1 MIDLRTA
8 RHQMV
13 EQQVRAWSVL
23 AENVLE
29 VMGRVAREEFVP
41 PAYRDV
47 AYADMSVPL
56 GHGQSMLAPKIEG
69 RILQSL
75 APTPQDRALEVGTGS
90 GYFAACLAQLVR
102 SVRSIE
108 IVQELAETARANLER
123 NGVRSVTVEHADAMM
138 LSDEGVFDVIAVTGS
153 LPVYDPRFERAL
165 KEGGRLFVT
174 VGAGPVMDARRITR
188 VGPTDWSRESLFET
202 RIDTAGQRAPA
213 IGICLLICDDRP
225 KACDRRTWPGLAFE
239 FPGDIVYYNTN

>member
-75 APTPQDRALEVGTGS
+75 APTPEDRALEVGTGS

-202 RIDTAGQRAPA
+202 RFDPLVNAP
-213 IGICLLICDDRP
+213 RP
-225 KACDRRTWPGLAFE
+225 PAFV
-239 FPGDIVYYNTN
+239 F